1 MTALARDKRRK
12 ARTTRSKP
20 RSVRSEASADD
31 PFPLTKPQIRELQR
45 RLRDADDRTR
55 YLLVSS
61 LAPGCTLY
69 YDVTSDNYV
78 MNEPARATLFK
89 RRPGAVAIQSTLGAG
104 VTIVRCRV
112 DASDAL
118 VPSSLPARCAR
129 RPRRGKPRAD

>member
-20 RSVRSEASADD
+20 RSVRSEASSDD
-31 PFPLTKPQIRELQR
+31 PLPLTKPQIRELQR

-55 YLLVSS
+55 YLVVSS
-61 LAPGCTLY
+61 LARGCTLY
-69 YDVTSDNYV
+69 YDVSSDNYV
-78 MNEPARATLFK
+78 MDEPARATLFG
-89 RRPGAVAIQSTLGAG
+89 RREGAVAIQSTLGAG
-104 VTIVRCRV
+104 VTVVRCRV
-112 DASDAL
+112 DARDAL